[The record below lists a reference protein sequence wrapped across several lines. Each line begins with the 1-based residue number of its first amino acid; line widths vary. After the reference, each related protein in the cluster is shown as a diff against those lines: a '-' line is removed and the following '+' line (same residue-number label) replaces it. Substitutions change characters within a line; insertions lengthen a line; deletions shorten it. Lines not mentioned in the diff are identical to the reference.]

1 MKRALVA
8 VVFMAGYA
16 WVVAGEAPFKTL
28 SYLFVATP
36 CVVFVVA
43 YVRMGGLSVDHGE
56 VNEYF
61 LRKAR
66 GATLSSL
73 APWIVLLT
81 VAVAL
86 ETVGLL
92 LGGRSASVPTLSTTV
107 DHLLAVRWERY
118 LLCLAW
124 LFAGGFALL
133 RHWRLFH
140 VRKS

>member
-1 MKRALVA
+1 MKSTHVA

-16 WVVAGEAPFKTL
+16 WVVAGAAPFKTL
-28 SYLFVATP
+28 SCLLVATP

-43 YVRMGGLSVDHGE
+43 YVRMGGLSVDNSE

-61 LRKAR
+61 LRKSR
-66 GATLSSL
+66 GTTLLSV
-73 APWIVLLT
+73 APWIALLT
-81 VAVAL
+81 AAVAL
-86 ETVGLL
+86 ETIGLL
-92 LGGRSASVPTLSTTV
+92 LGGRSADVPTLSTTV
-107 DHLLAVRWERY
+107 DHILAVRWERS
-118 LLCLAW
+118 LLCLTW